1 MLLLHLSSELFG
13 IILLFHVSCVHH
25 LSIPTTGCYNKER
38 VGSFVVEIGAKLNSM
53 KMSIPTTG
61 CYNKERV
68 GSFVVEMG
76 AKLNSMKMSFLFV
89 NKTII
94 I

>member
-1 MLLLHLSSELFG
+1 M
-13 IILLFHVSCVHH
+13 
-25 LSIPTTGCYNKER
+25 
-38 VGSFVVEIGAKLNSM
+38 GAKLNSM